1 MGFII
6 LALMKKIC
14 CVFITFYSL
23 TFHANAQTFDAA
35 LASKLQNKIDSISI
49 ANNLKGISASV
60 FFPGMGTWKG
70 VTGISHSG
78 TPITCLLYTSPSP
91 RDYAASRMPS
101 SA

>member
-23 TFHANAQTFDAA
+23 TFLANAQTFDAT
-35 LASKLQNKIDSISI
+35 LASRLQNSIDSISI

-60 FFPGMGTWKG
+60 YYPGMGTWKG
-70 VTGISHSG
+70 
-78 TPITCLLYTSPSP
+78 
-91 RDYAASRMPS
+91 
-101 SA
+101 